1 MIFQEVFGMN
11 VLIQTRQLV
20 RNDFLG
26 SIWNE
31 FTHPNISD
39 SKK

>member
-1 MIFQEVFGMN
+1 MN
-11 VLIQTRQLV
+11 LLIQTYQGV

-26 SIWNE
+26 SILNE